1 MKLPSCPITKRS
13 RLSGKDK
20 HCIFASFAGKIS
32 EKCFRKVKK
41 DDRLMGDLARGVEKD
56 VTIMFADVRDFTRTT
71 ADMPPGR
78 IVQLLDTF
86 LPELLNIIIEKHGG
100 MVDKILGDGVMAAF
114 GHPYSSG
121 TDLEL
126 GIRAAADMHAAIAGM
141 GPVFDRLGLPRLRLG
156 IGMNHGKV
164 LVCHIGSKQHSENTF
179 IGSAVNMAAKM
190 EDIAMADEVVL
201 ASSASQHLTNQASPL
216 VRHLQPIESSK
227 YGPGHARVL
236 WRELSQG
243 VA

>member
-1 MKLPSCPITKRS
+1 MKLPACPITKRTS
-13 RLSGKDK
+13 LSSKDK
-20 HCIFASFAGKIS
+20 HCIFTSFAGKIS

-41 DDRLMGDLARGVEKD
+41 DGRLLGDLARGVEKD

-78 IVQLLDTF
+78 IVQLLDTL
-86 LPELLNIIIEKHGG
+86 LPELLHIIIEKHGG

-114 GHPYSSG
+114 GHPYSDG
-121 TDLEL
+121 MDLEL
-126 GIRAAADMHAAIAGM
+126 GIQAAADKQSAIGGM

-164 LVCHIGSKQHSENTF
+164 LVCHIGSRQHSENTF

-190 EDIAMADEVVL
+190 EDIAMADEVVI
-201 ASSASQHLTNQASPL
+201 ASGASRHLQGKASPMA
-216 VRHLQPIESSK
+216 RHLQPIESSK
-227 YGPGHARVL
+227 YGPGHARIL
-236 WRELSQG
+236 WRELARG
-243 VA
+243 TT